1 MEDLAACIKV
11 IVDIMSIEF
20 TIWGFTMSFW
30 EIMIGLMLTSIVI
43 WFIGGYFSDG

>member
-20 TIWGFTMSFW
+20 TIWGFTMSLW
-30 EIMIGLMLTSIVI
+30 GIMVSLLLTSIVI
-43 WFIGGYFSDG
+43 WLVGGYFNG